1 MEAASRYVVIDGI
14 RTHYLEAG
22 DGPTLLLLHGG
33 APGDCA
39 EASWE
44 RNIDALATRHRVI
57 APDWTGYGGTDKVRD
72 LADPL
77 GRMVRHL
84 ARFTEVLDLGRTAAA
99 GLSMG
104 GTLLVRDQASAQ
116 PLLAVDRM
124 VLVSGGGFSPDNAAR
139 RGLRGYDG
147 SLAAMRQVIA
157 AVFHDPSFA
166 ADEEFVRRRHGWSV
180 LPGAWEF
187 AASLGLRAPAAPDPP
202 PAPFGRADATPY
214 ERVAAP
220 TLVTAGAHDPLREAG
235 WADELAARLPQ
246 GRALVFDGS
255 GHCPN
260 LEESDAWNR
269 AALDFLLGG

>member
-1 MEAASRYVVIDGI
+1 VEAASRYVVIDGI
-14 RTHYLEAG
+14 RTRYLEAG

-44 RNIDALATRHRVI
+44 RNIDALATRHRVV

-104 GTLLVRDQASAQ
+104 GTLLIRDQASPH

-124 VLVSGGGFSPDNAAR
+124 VLVSGGGFSPDNDAR
-139 RGLRGYDG
+139 RALQRYDG
-147 SLAAMRQVIA
+147 SLEGMRAAIA
-157 AVFHDPSFA
+157 AVFHDPAFA
-166 ADEEFVRRRHGWSV
+166 ADEDFVRRRHAWSV

-187 AASLGLRAPAAPDPP
+187 AASLGLRAPAAPAPP
-202 PAPFGRADATPY
+202 AAPFGQADPTPY
-214 ERVAAP
+214 ERVTAP
-220 TLVTAGAHDPLREAG
+220 ILVTAGAHDPLREPG
-235 WADELAARLPQ
+235 WADELAARLPH
-246 GRALVFDGS
+246 GRALVFADS

-260 LEESDAWNR
+260 LEEPDAWNR
-269 AALDFLLGG
+269 AALDLLTDA